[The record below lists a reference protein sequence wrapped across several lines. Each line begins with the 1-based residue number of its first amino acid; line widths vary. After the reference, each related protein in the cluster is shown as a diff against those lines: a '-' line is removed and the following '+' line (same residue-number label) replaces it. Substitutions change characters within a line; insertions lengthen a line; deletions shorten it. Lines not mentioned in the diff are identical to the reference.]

1 METFSRQPGYEDA
14 FGKLIADS
22 TTNELDIASHYPYS
36 PERWRLLVDG
46 TRQFPA
52 YGSVSQ
58 YNHATDV
65 HEISPQAGETVTFET
80 NERPRYVVQ
89 YEQKVSMSLSL
100 SQALQSGDRLR
111 VGCFDDD
118 NGWFFEQS
126 GNQDMSRVDLVIR
139 RSGQEKK
146 RLSNTELARST
157 DNFTRLEIQF
167 NWYNV
172 GRAKFTQTYT
182 ESNEQVNQEIASIS
196 INDGGRGPEVANLP
210 VRFEV
215 VAGSSTSNLT
225 LNAGSVSVV
234 TLGDVDALSRVKSAD
249 FQESVGSTGVWEP
262 IRAFRLRP
270 ENDIVNVQLASL
282 KALNYSADDSIR
294 LLGQAFSVDNVTF
307 GTDGW
312 STPAVWNSQNN
323 ALETRTDVTG
333 VPNQSGSV
341 NATVSD
347 PGGYQIGRSTV
358 IPVTGDYTEGKA
370 SSGNQTQKQGIPT
383 GDYLVILAKSGT
395 VGDVDYELTFEQ
407 DW

>member
-1 METFSRQPGYEDA
+1 MSKFQKQHGYEDA

-36 PERWRLLVDG
+36 PERWRLLVNG
-46 TRQFPA
+46 TREFPA

-89 YEQKVSMSLSL
+89 YEQKVSASFGLK
-100 SQALQSGDRLR
+100 QNLQSGDVLR
-111 VGCFDDD
+111 IGCFDDD
-118 NGWFFEQS
+118 NGWFFEQT
-126 GNQDMSRVDLVIR
+126 GDHDTNQVDLVVR
-139 RSGQEKK
+139 RGGQTKK
-146 RLSNTELARST
+146 RLTNVELARGT
-157 DNFTRLEIQF
+157 DAFTRLEIQF

-172 GRAKFTQTYT
+172 GRAKFVQTYT
-182 ESNEQVNQEIASIS
+182 EDGKQFNQQIGSVSI
-196 INDGGRGPEVANLP
+196 DGGRRGPEVANLP

-215 VAGSSTSNLT
+215 TAGSGTSNLT

-234 TLGDVDALSRVKSAD
+234 TLGDVEALSRVKSAD

-270 ENDIVNVQLASL
+270 ETDIVNVQLASL
-282 KALNYSADDSIR
+282 KALNYSADDDIR
-294 LLGQAFSVDNVTF
+294 LLGQVFSRDNVTF
-307 GTDGW
+307 GTDSW
-312 STPAVWNSQNN
+312 STPAVWNAQNN
-323 ALETRTDVTG
+323 ALQTRTDVTG
-333 VPNQSGSV
+333 VPNQSGTI

-370 SSGNQTQKQGIPT
+370 AGGNQTQKQGIPT

-395 VGDVDYELTFEQ
+395 LGDVDYEVVFEQ